1 MSQTTLASATETT
14 NVFDDQHLLGEVLD
28 AALSNGA
35 DFAEVFLEDRYQSVI
50 TFLDRKV
57 KDIVSGQDWG
67 AGVRVFYGHNAIY
80 AYTNDLTREGLLETA
95 AIVAKGA
102 SAETRHSR
110 QPFQSVEAPRHQTM
124 TIHPLDVPKADKVT
138 LLAKADAAAR
148 AADDVITQVDVSLA
162 EKVQRVRIANSEGV
176 WAFDE
181 RPYIRFSVS
190 VIANNGKEQ
199 QTGSESPGSGQGYE
213 WAQTLNVEDL
223 ATKAAKQAITMLNA
237 DYAPS
242 GKMPVVI
249 DNGFGGVIF
258 HEACGHLLETT
269 SVAKGASRMCGKLGQ
284 QVANPVVTAI
294 DDGTI
299 AGSWGSITLD
309 DEGMPTK
316 KTTLIEN
323 GVLTS
328 YMVDN
333 LGGRR
338 TGYEPTGS
346 GRRESYK
353 FPPTSRMRNTYIA
366 AGDTPLEAMIQS
378 IEYGLYAK
386 KMGGGSVSPGTG
398 DFNFAVTEGY
408 MIRHGKIAEPVRGAT
423 LIGNGVEI
431 LMKIDMVG
439 TELRLAEGMCGSI
452 SGSVPVTVGQPA
464 IRVSEITVGGR
475 K

>member
-1 MSQTTLASATETT
+1 MSQTTLDSATDTT
-14 NVFDDQHLLGEVLD
+14 NVFEDQALLGEVLD
-28 AALSNGA
+28 AALANGA
-35 DFAEVFLEDRYQSVI
+35 DFAEVFMEDRYQSVI

-80 AYTNDLTREGLLETA
+80 AYTNDLTRAGLLETA
-95 AIVAKGA
+95 QIVAQGA
-102 SAETRHSR
+102 SAEGRHSR
-110 QPFQSVEAPRHQTM
+110 KPFKNVEAPRHQTM
-124 TIHPLDVPKADKVT
+124 QIHPLDVPKGDKVT

-148 AADDVITQVDVSLA
+148 AVGDVITQVDVSMA

-190 VIANNGKEQ
+190 VIANNGTEQ

-213 WAQTLNVEDL
+213 WAQTLNVEDY
-223 ATKAAKQAITMLNA
+223 ATKAAKQAITMLSA

-269 SVAKGASRMCGKLGQ
+269 SVAKGASRMCEKLGK

-299 AGSWGSITLD
+299 AGSWGSITVD
-309 DEGMPTK
+309 DEGMPTQ

-323 GVLTS
+323 GILTS
-328 YMVDN
+328 YMVDD

-338 TGYEPTGS
+338 TGYAPTGS

-366 AGDTPLEAMIQS
+366 AGDTRLETMIES
-378 IEYGLYAK
+378 IPYGLYAK

-408 MIRHGKIAEPVRGAT
+408 MIRDGKIAEPVRGAT
-423 LIGNGVEI
+423 LIGNGVDI

-439 TELRLAEGMCGSI
+439 TELKLAEGLCGSI

>member
-1 MSQTTLASATETT
+1 MVQTTLQSPADVAS
-14 NVFDDQHLLGEVLD
+14 VFDDQTLLGEVLD
-28 AALSNGA
+28 AALANGA
-35 DFAEVFLEDRYQSVI
+35 DFAEVFLEERYQSRI
-50 TFLDRKV
+50 SFLDGKV
-57 KDIVSGQDWG
+57 KDAVSGQDWG

-80 AYTNDLTREGLLETA
+80 AYTNDLSREGLIQTA
-95 AIVAKGA
+95 EIVAKGA
-102 SAETRHSR
+102 SAPERHSR
-110 QPFQSVEAPRHQTM
+110 KPFAAVEAPRYTKVQ
-124 TIHPLDVPKADKVT
+124 IHPLDVPKTDKVA
-138 LLAKADAAAR
+138 LLAKADKAAR
-148 AADDVITQVDVSLA
+148 AVDPQIVQVDVGLS
-162 EKVQRVRIANSEGV
+162 EQVQRVRIANSNGI

-181 RPYIRFSVS
+181 RPYIRISIS
-190 VIANNGKEQ
+190 TIASDGKEQ
-199 QTGSESPGSGQGYE
+199 QTGSQSPGAGMGWE
-213 WAQTLNVEDL
+213 WTRTIDVENL
-223 ATKAAKQAITMLNA
+223 AKLAADQALTMLKA

-269 SVAKGASRMCGKLGQ
+269 SVAKGASRMCGKLDQ
-284 QVANPVVTAI
+284 QVAHPSVTAV

-299 AGSWGSITLD
+299 EDSWGSLTLD
-309 DEGMPTK
+309 DEGLPVQ
-316 KTTLIEN
+316 KTVLIEN
-323 GVLTS
+323 GILKS
-328 YMVDN
+328 YMVDQM
-333 LGGRR
+333 GARR
-338 TGYEPTGS
+338 TGYAPTGS

-353 FPPTSRMRNTYIA
+353 YAPTSRMRNTYIA
-366 AGDTPLEAMIQS
+366 PGDTSLEAMITS

-408 MIRHGKIAEPVRGAT
+408 MIRDGKIAEPVRGAT
-423 LIGNGVEI
+423 LIGNGVDV

-439 TELRLAEGMCGSI
+439 DDLKLAEGMCGSI

>member
-1 MSQTTLASATETT
+1 MSQSTLTSASEATT
-14 NVFDDQHLLGEVLD
+14 VFEDQALLGEVLD

-50 TFLDRKV
+50 SYLDGKV
-57 KDIVSGQDWG
+57 KDAISGKDWG

-80 AYTNDLTREGLLETA
+80 AYTNDLSRAGLLSTAET
-95 AIVAKGA
+95 VAKAG
-102 SAETRHSR
+102 SSESR
-110 QPFQSVEAPRHQTM
+110 TVRTAFTAVTAPRRQTIK
-124 TIHPLDVPKADKVT
+124 IHPLDVPKTTKVA
-138 LLAKADAAAR
+138 LLAKADVAAR
-148 AADDVITQVDVSLA
+148 AVDPQITQVDVNIA
-162 EKVQRVRIANSEGV
+162 EKVQKVRIANSEGV
-176 WAFDE
+176 WASDE

-190 VIANNGKEQ
+190 VIASDGKEQ

-213 WAQTLNVEDL
+213 FAQGLDVEDL
-223 ATKAAKQAITMLNA
+223 ARKACAQALTMLKA

-269 SVAKGASRMCGKLGQ
+269 SVAKGASRMCGKMGTE
-284 QVANPVVTAI
+284 VAHPAVTAI

-299 AGSWGSITLD
+299 DGAWGSITLD
-309 DEGMPTK
+309 DEGMATQ
-316 KTTLIEN
+316 KTVLIEN
-323 GVLTS
+323 GILKS
-328 YMVDN
+328 YMVDQ
-333 LGGRR
+333 LGGKK
-338 TGYEPTGS
+338 TGFAPTGC

-353 FPPTSRMRNTYIA
+353 YPPTSRMRNTYIA
-366 AGDTPLEAMIQS
+366 AGDSNLPAMIAS
-378 IEYGLYAK
+378 VPYGLYAK

-408 MIRHGKIAEPVRGAT
+408 MIRDGKVAEPVRGAT

-439 TELRLAEGMCGSI
+439 SELKLAEGMCGSI
-452 SGSVPVTVGQPA
+452 SGSIPVTVGQPP

-475 K
+475 N